1 MDGQV
6 ATRSDWRAPLAPCG
20 FVLLCGL
27 AAHTRLGFVQPQ
39 TPRYYV
45 SFVLRSSSAIDLF
58 PHKEFSSCM
67 SRRCSITPKYS
78 PAIHRVPT
86 SCEQL
91 AFAQ

>member
-39 TPRYYV
+39 TP
-45 SFVLRSSSAIDLF
+45 
-58 PHKEFSSCM
+58 
-67 SRRCSITPKYS
+67 
-78 PAIHRVPT
+78 
-86 SCEQL
+86 
-91 AFAQ
+91 